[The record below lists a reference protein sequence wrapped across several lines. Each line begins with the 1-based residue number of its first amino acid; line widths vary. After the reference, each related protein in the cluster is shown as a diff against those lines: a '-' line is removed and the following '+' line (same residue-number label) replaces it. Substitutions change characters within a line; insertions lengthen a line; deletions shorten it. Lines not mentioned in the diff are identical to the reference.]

1 MIFGNCIEMFNVE
14 LLEGN
19 IDEVKAYVGDFLR
32 GIKRIKYLKDQR
44 SQCQIAHLAPGECC
58 LDLSIRH

>member
-1 MIFGNCIEMFNVE
+1 MFNVE